1 MFEILFL
8 IGLIAL
14 IGFAARWVFVRTRIP
29 EILVLL
35 AIGFALGPMGPF
47 SSFSSFDINL
57 QSFRSLAPVVGAVA
71 IVSFVFEAS
80 LQLKIGQILKSLS
93 FSTVFA
99 ITNIVLCISVL
110 TALLHSAFGWNLTAS
125 LLLATIFGGPSS
137 FAIYSMLPLV
147 RTTNHARGILYLE
160 GTLSAILIS
169 VMAITILRYPGI
181 EAGTISLFQL
191 VISSFSTSF
200 ILGLA
205 AGLAILWLLFR
216 FRIKKFGYLLTFSV
230 LLMLFFVDFELL
242 GGIGV
247 ISIALIGLVIGNS
260 GDVFR
265 LLGMTGHFDMGEAAK
280 GFRDEISLFI
290 ITFFFVYLGMM
301 ARPELLTDP
310 GNLLLAAM
318 LIVTILFCRCLILLA
333 ANLLKVS
340 QHNEDLLL
348 AVMIPRDILS
358 ATLATFVLL
367 YPGPASFNIEVVI
380 IPIILSS
387 LVSVAG
393 AGYYERLFQHSFLF
407 RREIDL
413 SDGRKIVLRTITRD
427 DFPKLRLFLNELV
440 RESAL
445 ISFDRYMNPIE
456 ENEMG
461 RESLDKINRG
471 DMIMWVGD
479 FNGRIIARAVAQRM
493 EKRERDNVCL
503 SLYVAKDFRG
513 VHLGTTLLRM
523 LIAESQKVFKPH
535 SIYLSVYSNNE
546 AAVHLYEKESFRK
559 VGVLPEW
566 GKYEDTY
573 LDEIYMVYDPKGPK
587 AQSPKG
593 TKNKPKKGSS

>member
-14 IGFAARWVFVRTRIP
+14 IGFAARWVFVRTRVP
-29 EILVLL
+29 EILILL

-47 SSFSSFDINL
+47 SSFSAFDINL
-57 QSFRSLAPVVGAVA
+57 QSFRGIAPIVGAVA
-71 IVSFVFEAS
+71 IVSFVFEAG
-80 LQLKIGQILKSLS
+80 LHLKIGQILKSFS
-93 FSTVFA
+93 FSMGFA
-99 ITNIVLCISVL
+99 IANLALCIAAL
-110 TALLHSAFGWNLTAS
+110 TALLHFIFGWDLTAS

-147 RTTNHARGILYLE
+147 RTSNHARGILYLE
-160 GTLSAILIS
+160 GTVSAILIS
-169 VMAITILRYPGI
+169 VMAITILRYPL
-181 EAGTISLFQL
+181 AGVGTMQL
-191 VISSFSTSF
+191 LQMVISSFSISF
-200 ILGLA
+200 ILGVA
-205 AGLAILWLLFR
+205 AGLAILWILFR
-216 FRIKKFGYLLTFSV
+216 FRIKKFGYLITFSA
-230 LLMLFFVDFELL
+230 LLMLFFLDFELL

-265 LLGMTGHFDMGEAAK
+265 LLGSAGHFDMDEAAK

-290 ITFFFVYLGMM
+290 ITFFFVYFGMM
-301 ARPELLTDP
+301 ARPQLLTDT
-310 GNLLLAAM
+310 GNLLLAATM
-318 LIVTILFCRCLILLA
+318 IVAILFSRCITLLA
-333 ANLLKVS
+333 ANLLKLS

-380 IPIILSS
+380 IPIVLSS

-407 RREIDL
+407 KRELDL
-413 SDGRKIVLRTITRD
+413 NDGRKIVLRTITRD
-427 DFPKLRLFLNELV
+427 DFPKLRHFLNDLV
-440 RESAL
+440 KESAL
-445 ISFDRYMNPIE
+445 IAFDRYVNPVE
-456 ENEMG
+456 ESEMG

-471 DMIMWVGD
+471 DMLMWVGD
-479 FNGRIIARAVAQRM
+479 FQGRIIARAVAQRM

-523 LIAESQKVFKPH
+523 LIEESQRVFKPH

-573 LDEIYMVYDPKGPK
+573 LDEIYMVYDPKGATPAQAPK
-587 AQSPKG
+587 RK
-593 TKNKPKKGSS
+593 KKKGAS

>member
-14 IGFAARWVFVRTRIP
+14 IGFAARWVFERTRVP
-29 EILVLL
+29 EILILL

-47 SSFSSFDINL
+47 SSFSAFDINL
-57 QSFRSLAPVVGAVA
+57 QSFRGIAPIIGAVA
-71 IVSFVFEAS
+71 IVSFVFEAG
-80 LQLKIGQILKSLS
+80 LQLKVGRILKSLS
-93 FSTVFA
+93 FSTMFA
-99 ITNIVLCISVL
+99 ITSLVLCIGVL
-110 TALLHSAFGWNLTAS
+110 AALLHFGFGWNITAS

-147 RTTNHARGILYLE
+147 RTSNHSRGILYLE

-169 VMAITILRYPGI
+169 VIAITILRYPGV
-181 EAGTISLFQL
+181 EAGTMPLLQL
-191 VISSFSTSF
+191 VISSFSISF

-216 FRIKKFGYLLTFSV
+216 FRIRKFGYLLTFSA
-230 LLMLFFVDFELL
+230 LLMLFFLDFELL

-260 GDVFR
+260 GDVFK
-265 LLGMTGHFDMGEAAK
+265 LLGITGRFEMDEAAK

-290 ITFFFVYLGMM
+290 TTFFFVYLGMM
-301 ARPELLTDP
+301 ARPELLADP
-310 GNLLLAAM
+310 SYILLAVTM
-318 LIVTILFCRCLILLA
+318 IVAILFCRCIILLI
-333 ANLLKVS
+333 ANMLKIS

-380 IPIILSS
+380 IPIVLSS

-407 RREIDL
+407 KRELDL

-427 DFPKLRLFLNELV
+427 DFPKLRQFLNDLV
-440 RESAL
+440 KESAL
-445 ISFDRYMNPIE
+445 IAFDRYVNPIE
-456 ENEMG
+456 ESEMG

-471 DMIMWVGD
+471 DMLMWVGD

-503 SLYVAKDFRG
+503 SLYVARDFRG

-523 LIAESQKVFKPH
+523 LIEESQRVFKPH

-573 LDEIYMVYDPKGPK
+573 LDEIYMVYDPKGAPAGGPK
-587 AQSPKG
+587 RK
-593 TKNKPKKGSS
+593 KKKGAS